1 MVNHV
6 RLWTSR
12 PRFESWPGYSSPPP
26 SSALPFSLFAPP
38 RLPKVFGMRLRTS
51 ETEIKHLLVAWLA
64 ISLAFTILFER
75 TLRPQAF
82 ALTFL
87 ASALTVGLGF
97 TLHELAH
104 KIVAQ
109 RYGSWS
115 EFRAEPLMLLFAILT
130 AFAGF
135 IFAAP
140 GAVVIFNPY
149 LTREES
155 GKIAIAGPLTNVAL
169 AFAFLA
175 LSLLAPF
182 FASAR
187 SVVVGVGGVA
197 DFALRVGEIGS
208 KVNGWL
214 ALFNMIPFGFFDGRK
229 VFVWSK
235 QAFAFATCAAIL
247 ALLLSH
253 LL

>member
-1 MVNHV
+1 
-6 RLWTSR
+6 
-12 PRFESWPGYSSPPP
+12 
-26 SSALPFSLFAPP
+26 
-38 RLPKVFGMRLRTS
+38 MRLRTS

-64 ISLAFTILFER
+64 ISLAFTIIFER
-75 TLRPQAF
+75 PPTEYF

-97 TLHELAH
+97 VLHELAH

-135 IFAAP
+135 VFAAP

-149 LTREES
+149 LTREQS
-155 GKIAIAGPLTNVAL
+155 GKIAVAGPLTNVAL
-169 AFAFLA
+169 SFAFLT
-175 LSLLAPF
+175 LSLLTSF
-182 FASAR
+182 FAPAHSFVAEGA
-187 SVVVGVGGVA
+187 SFVA
-197 DFALRVGEIGS
+197 DFASQIGEIGS

-214 ALFNMIPFGFFDGRK
+214 ALSI
-229 VFVWSK
+229 
-235 QAFAFATCAAIL
+235 
-247 ALLLSH
+247 
-253 LL
+253 

>member
-1 MVNHV
+1 
-6 RLWTSR
+6 
-12 PRFESWPGYSSPPP
+12 
-26 SSALPFSLFAPP
+26 
-38 RLPKVFGMRLRTS
+38 MRLRTS

-75 TLRPQAF
+75 TLRPQTF
-82 ALTFL
+82 SLTFLAL

-97 TLHELAH
+97 VLHELAH

-115 EFRAEPLMLLFAILT
+115 EFRAEPLMLLFAILM

-135 IFAAP
+135 VFAAP

-149 LTREES
+149 LTREQS
-155 GKIAIAGPLTNVAL
+155 GKIAVAGPLTNVAL
-169 AFAFLA
+169 SFAFLA
-175 LSLLAPF
+175 LSLLAEFLFPAHSALSSDIVNALV
-182 FASAR
+182 FAS
-187 SVVVGVGGVA
+187 
-197 DFALRVGEIGS
+197 RVGEIGS
-208 KVNGWL
+208 KINGWL

-235 QAFAFATCAAIL
+235 QAFAFATCSAIL

>member
-1 MVNHV
+1 M
-6 RLWTSR
+6 
-12 PRFESWPGYSSPPP
+12 
-26 SSALPFSLFAPP
+26 
-38 RLPKVFGMRLRTS
+38 
-51 ETEIKHLLVAWLA
+51 
-64 ISLAFTILFER
+64 
-75 TLRPQAF
+75 
-82 ALTFL
+82 
-87 ASALTVGLGF
+87 
-97 TLHELAH
+97 HELAH

-115 EFRAEPLMLLFAILT
+115 EFRAEPLMLLFAILM

-135 IFAAP
+135 VFAAP

-149 LTREES
+149 LTREQS
-155 GKIAIAGPLTNVAL
+155 GKIAVAGPLTNVAL
-169 AFAFLA
+169 SFAFLA
-175 LSLLAPF
+175 LSFLAKFIFP
-182 FASAR
+182 AHSALP
-187 SVVVGVGGVA
+187 SDIVNALV
-197 DFALRVGEIGS
+197 FALRVGEIGS

>member
-1 MVNHV
+1 
-6 RLWTSR
+6 
-12 PRFESWPGYSSPPP
+12 
-26 SSALPFSLFAPP
+26 
-38 RLPKVFGMRLRTS
+38 MRLRTS

>member
-1 MVNHV
+1 
-6 RLWTSR
+6 
-12 PRFESWPGYSSPPP
+12 
-26 SSALPFSLFAPP
+26 LPTL
-38 RLPKVFGMRLRTS
+38 KVFGMRLRTS

-75 TLRPQAF
+75 TLARPQTF
-82 ALTFL
+82 SLTFLAL

-97 TLHELAH
+97 VLHELAH

-109 RYGSWS
+109 RYSSWS

-135 IFAAP
+135 VFAAP

-149 LTREES
+149 LTREQS
-155 GKIAIAGPLTNVAL
+155 GKIAVAGPLTNVAL
-169 AFAFLA
+169 SFAFLA
-175 LSLLAPF
+175 LSLLAKFIFPAHSALPSGAVNALV
-182 FASAR
+182 FASQI
-187 SVVVGVGGVA
+187 
-197 DFALRVGEIGS
+197 GEIGS
-208 KVNGWL
+208 KINGWL

-235 QAFAFATCAAIL
+235 QAFTFATCSAIL

>member
-1 MVNHV
+1 
-6 RLWTSR
+6 
-12 PRFESWPGYSSPPP
+12 
-26 SSALPFSLFAPP
+26 
-38 RLPKVFGMRLRTS
+38 MRLRTS

-64 ISLAFTILFER
+64 ISLAFTILFEER
-75 TLRPQAF
+75 TLRHQF
-82 ALTFL
+82 VLTFL
-87 ASALTVGLGF
+87 ISALTVGLGF
-97 TLHELAH
+97 VLHELAH

-135 IFAAP
+135 VFAAP

-149 LTREES
+149 LTREQS
-155 GKIAIAGPLTNVAL
+155 GKIAVAGPLTNVAL
-169 AFAFLA
+169 SFAFLA
-175 LSLLAPF
+175 LSLLAKFIFP
-182 FASAR
+182 AHSSLPSDIVNAL
-187 SVVVGVGGVA
+187 V
-197 DFALRVGEIGS
+197 FALRVGEIGS

-229 VFVWSK
+229 VFGWSK
-235 QAFAFATCAAIL
+235 QAFAFATCSAIL

>member
-1 MVNHV
+1 M
-6 RLWTSR
+6 
-12 PRFESWPGYSSPPP
+12 RF
-26 SSALPFSLFAPP
+26 
-38 RLPKVFGMRLRTS
+38 RTS
-51 ETEIKHLLVAWLA
+51 ETEIKHLLVAWLV
-64 ISLAFTILFER
+64 ISLAFTIIFER
-75 TLRPQAF
+75 TLRHQF
-82 ALTFL
+82 VLTFL
-87 ASALTVGLGF
+87 ISAFTVGLGF
-97 TLHELAH
+97 VLHELAH

-135 IFAAP
+135 VFAAP

-149 LTREES
+149 LTREQS
-155 GKIAIAGPLTNVAL
+155 GKIAVAGPLTNVAL
-169 AFAFLA
+169 SFAFLTP
-175 LSLLAPF
+175 LLASF
-182 FASAR
+182 FAPAHSFVVEDAR
-187 SVVVGVGGVA
+187 FVA
-197 DFALRVGEIGS
+197 DFASQIGEIGS

-235 QAFAFATCAAIL
+235 QAFAFATCSAIL

-253 LL
+253 FL

>member
-1 MVNHV
+1 
-6 RLWTSR
+6 
-12 PRFESWPGYSSPPP
+12 
-26 SSALPFSLFAPP
+26 
-38 RLPKVFGMRLRTS
+38 MRLRTS

-64 ISLAFTILFER
+64 ISLAFTILF
-75 TLRPQAF
+75 RPQMSDFFAF
-82 ALTFL
+82 FRTFL
-87 ASALTVGLGF
+87 ISALTVGLGF
-97 TLHELAH
+97 VLHELAH

-115 EFRAEPLMLLFAILT
+115 EFRAEPLMLLFAILM

-135 IFAAP
+135 VFAAP

-149 LTREES
+149 LTREQS
-155 GKIAIAGPLTNVAL
+155 GKIAVAGPLTNVAL
-169 AFAFLA
+169 SLAFLT
-175 LSLLAPF
+175 LSLLAKFIFPAHSTLGVVNALV
-182 FASAR
+182 FASQI
-187 SVVVGVGGVA
+187 
-197 DFALRVGEIGS
+197 GEIGS
-208 KVNGWL
+208 KINGWL

-235 QAFAFATCAAIL
+235 QAFAFATCSAIL

>member
-1 MVNHV
+1 
-6 RLWTSR
+6 
-12 PRFESWPGYSSPPP
+12 
-26 SSALPFSLFAPP
+26 
-38 RLPKVFGMRLRTS
+38 MRLRTS

-64 ISLAFTILFER
+64 ISLAFTIIFER

-97 TLHELAH
+97 VLHELAH

-135 IFAAP
+135 VFAAP

-149 LTREES
+149 LTREQS
-155 GKIAIAGPLTNVAL
+155 GKIAVAGPLTNVAL
-169 AFAFLA
+169 SFAFLA
-175 LSLLAPF
+175 LSLLAKFIFP
-182 FASAR
+182 AHSALP
-187 SVVVGVGGVA
+187 SDIVNALV
-197 DFALRVGEIGS
+197 FALRVGEIGS

-235 QAFAFATCAAIL
+235 QAFAFATCSAIL
-247 ALLLSH
+247 ALLLSYF
-253 LL
+253 L

>member
-1 MVNHV
+1 
-6 RLWTSR
+6 
-12 PRFESWPGYSSPPP
+12 
-26 SSALPFSLFAPP
+26 
-38 RLPKVFGMRLRTS
+38 MRLRTS
-51 ETEIKHLLVAWLA
+51 ETEIKHLLFAWLA
-64 ISLAFTILFER
+64 ISLAFTILF
-75 TLRPQAF
+75 RPHMSDFFAF
-82 ALTFL
+82 FCTFI

-97 TLHELAH
+97 VLHELAH

-135 IFAAP
+135 VFAAP

-149 LTREES
+149 LTREQS
-155 GKIAIAGPLTNVAL
+155 GKIAVAGPLTNVAL
-169 AFAFLA
+169 SFAFLT
-175 LSLLAPF
+175 LSLLTSF
-182 FASAR
+182 FVPAHSFVAEGASFI
-187 SVVVGVGGVA
+187 A
-197 DFALRVGEIGS
+197 DFASQIGEIGS

-235 QAFAFATCAAIL
+235 RAFAFATCSAIL

>member
-1 MVNHV
+1 
-6 RLWTSR
+6 
-12 PRFESWPGYSSPPP
+12 
-26 SSALPFSLFAPP
+26 
-38 RLPKVFGMRLRTS
+38 MRLRTS

-97 TLHELAH
+97 VLHELAH

-135 IFAAP
+135 VFAAP

-149 LTREES
+149 LTREQS
-155 GKIAIAGPLTNVAL
+155 GKIAVAGPLTNVAL
-169 AFAFLA
+169 SFAFLT
-175 LSLLAPF
+175 LSLLASF
-182 FASAR
+182 FAPAHSFVAEDA
-187 SVVVGVGGVA
+187 SFVA
-197 DFALRVGEIGS
+197 DFASQIGEIGS
-208 KVNGWL
+208 KINGWL

-253 LL
+253 FL

>member
-1 MVNHV
+1 
-6 RLWTSR
+6 
-12 PRFESWPGYSSPPP
+12 
-26 SSALPFSLFAPP
+26 
-38 RLPKVFGMRLRTS
+38 MRLRTS

-97 TLHELAH
+97 VLHELAH

-135 IFAAP
+135 VFAAP

-149 LTREES
+149 LTREQS
-155 GKIAIAGPLTNVAL
+155 GKIAVAGPLTNVAL
-169 AFAFLA
+169 SFAFLTP
-175 LSLLAPF
+175 LLASF
-182 FASAR
+182 FAPAHSF
-187 SVVVGVGGVA
+187 VVEDASFVA
-197 DFALRVGEIGS
+197 DFASQIGEIGS

-235 QAFAFATCAAIL
+235 QAFAFATCSAIL